1 MAKQEEQP
9 KKSFEIKTRLVN
21 GGMENAIFIDGEQLD
36 WSLDVSSLQDAL
48 KMGPKFFAAAQKD
61 IEKHFLESVSD
72 FLGRKITNEELK
84 NATKQGWI

>member
-1 MAKQEEQP
+1 
-9 KKSFEIKTRLVN
+9 
-21 GGMENAIFIDGEQLD
+21 MENAIFIDGEQLD
-36 WSLDVSSLQDAL
+36 WSLDVSSLQDAM

-72 FLGRKITNEELK
+72 FLGRKITQEELK